1 VGRFKLG
8 NREKSFTQR
17 VTMPG
22 ESVDTSSLEVYKG
35 RLNGALSNLILW
47 EVGDVPA
54 HGRASELSGL

>member
-1 VGRFKLG
+1 
-8 NREKSFTQR
+8 
-17 VTMPG
+17 MPG